1 MLGFLGGTGE
11 EGKGLAFR
19 LALAGESV
27 TIGSRDASRA
37 IEAAREVNDL
47 LGQHV
52 VAGADNLETAKAS
65 DIVFV
70 TVPYSAQEMLL
81 RDVREYLDS
90 KIVIDVIAPM
100 NFVRGVG
107 AQAINIDSG
116 SAAEEAQELLP
127 ESVVVSAFQNV
138 SAAELILP
146 NISMVGDVLVCG
158 DDKVAKQRVMELV
171 SLIDKL
177 KPVDGGMLFN
187 SKYVEQITPLLV
199 NINRLYKTH
208 SGIQITGLE
217 K

>member
-19 LALAGESV
+19 LALSGESV
-27 TIGSRDASRA
+27 MIGSRDESRA
-37 IEAAREVNDL
+37 IEAAGEVNSL
-47 LGQHV
+47 LGKQL
-52 VAGADNLETAKAS
+52 VAGADNFRTAEES
-65 DIVFV
+65 DVVFI
-70 TVPYSAQEMLL
+70 TVPYSAQDKLL
-81 RDVREYLDS
+81 RDVCHYLKS

-107 AQAINIDSG
+107 AQAINIETG

-138 SAAELILP
+138 SAAELLLP
-146 NISMVGDVLVCG
+146 DIHMVGDVLVCG
-158 DDKVAKQRVMELV
+158 DDKEAKQRVMELV
-171 SLIDKL
+171 CLIDKL

-208 SGIQITGLE
+208 SGIHITGLE
-217 K
+217 

>member
-27 TIGSRDASRA
+27 MIGSRDEARA
-37 IEAAREVNDL
+37 VEAASEVNDL
-47 LGQHV
+47 LGKQ
-52 VAGADNLETAKAS
+52 VAIGANNLQTAEES

-70 TVPYSAQEMLL
+70 TVPYSAQAMLL
-81 RDVREYLDS
+81 GDVGQYLKS

-100 NFVRGVG
+100 SFVRGVG
-107 AQAINIDSG
+107 AQAINIENG
-116 SAAEEAQELLP
+116 SAAEEAQELVP
-127 ESVVVSAFQNV
+127 ESFVVSAFQNV
-138 SAAELILP
+138 SAAELVLP
-146 NISMVGDVLVCG
+146 NIPMIGDVLVCG
-158 DDKVAKQRVMELV
+158 DDKDSKQRVMELV
-171 SLIDKL
+171 CLIDKL

-208 SGIQITGLE
+208 SGIHITGLE
-217 K
+217 E

>member
-27 TIGSRDASRA
+27 MIGSRDEARA
-37 IEAAREVNDL
+37 VEAASEVNDL
-47 LGQHV
+47 LGKQ
-52 VAGADNLETAKAS
+52 VAIGANNLQTAEES

-70 TVPYSAQEMLL
+70 TVPYSAQAMLL
-81 RDVREYLDS
+81 GDVGQYLRS

-100 NFVRGVG
+100 SFVRGVG
-107 AQAINIDSG
+107 AQAINIESG
-116 SAAEEAQELLP
+116 SAAEEAQELVP
-127 ESVVVSAFQNV
+127 ESFVVSAFQNV
-138 SAAELILP
+138 SAAELVLP
-146 NISMVGDVLVCG
+146 NIPMVGDVLVCG
-158 DDKVAKQRVMELV
+158 DDKDSKQRVMELV
-171 SLIDKL
+171 CLIDKL

-208 SGIQITGLE
+208 SGIHITGLE
-217 K
+217 E

>member
-27 TIGSRDASRA
+27 MIGSRDEARA
-37 IEAAREVNDL
+37 VEAAAEVNDL
-47 LGQHV
+47 LGKQ
-52 VAGADNLETAKAS
+52 VAIGANNLQTAEES

-70 TVPYSAQEMLL
+70 TVPYSAQAMLL
-81 RDVREYLDS
+81 GDVGQYLRS

-100 NFVRGVG
+100 SFVRGVG
-107 AQAINIDSG
+107 AQAINIESG
-116 SAAEEAQELLP
+116 SAAEEAQELVP
-127 ESVVVSAFQNV
+127 ESFVVSAFQNV
-138 SAAELILP
+138 SAAELVLP
-146 NISMVGDVLVCG
+146 NIPMVGDVLVCG
-158 DDKVAKQRVMELV
+158 DDKDSKQRVMELV
-171 SLIDKL
+171 CLIDKL

-208 SGIQITGLE
+208 SGIHITGLE
-217 K
+217 E

>member
-27 TIGSRDASRA
+27 MIGSRDEARA
-37 IEAAREVNDL
+37 VEAAAEVNDL
-47 LGQHV
+47 LGKQ
-52 VAGADNLETAKAS
+52 VAIGANNMQTAEES

-70 TVPYSAQEMLL
+70 TVPYSAQAMLL
-81 RDVREYLDS
+81 GDVGQYLKS

-100 NFVRGVG
+100 SFVRGVG
-107 AQAINIDSG
+107 AQAINIENG
-116 SAAEEAQELLP
+116 SAAEEAQELVP
-127 ESVVVSAFQNV
+127 ESFVVSAFQNV
-138 SAAELILP
+138 SAAELVLP
-146 NISMVGDVLVCG
+146 NIPMIGDVLVCG
-158 DDKVAKQRVMELV
+158 DDKDSKQRVMELV
-171 SLIDKL
+171 CLIDKL

-208 SGIQITGLE
+208 SGIHITGLKE
-217 K
+217 

>member
-27 TIGSRDASRA
+27 MIGSRDEARA
-37 IEAAREVNDL
+37 VEAAAEVNDL
-47 LGQHV
+47 LGKQ
-52 VAGADNLETAKAS
+52 VAIGANNLQTAEES

-70 TVPYSAQEMLL
+70 TVPYSAQAMLL
-81 RDVREYLDS
+81 GDVGQYLKS

-100 NFVRGVG
+100 SFVRGVG
-107 AQAINIDSG
+107 AQAINIESG
-116 SAAEEAQELLP
+116 SAAEEAQELVP
-127 ESVVVSAFQNV
+127 ESFVVSAFQNV
-138 SAAELILP
+138 SAAELVLP
-146 NISMVGDVLVCG
+146 NIPMIGDVLVCG
-158 DDKVAKQRVMELV
+158 DDKDSKQRVMELV
-171 SLIDKL
+171 CLIDKL

-208 SGIQITGLE
+208 SGIHITGLE
-217 K
+217 E

>member
-27 TIGSRDASRA
+27 MIGSRDEARA
-37 IEAAREVNDL
+37 VEAAAEVNDL
-47 LGQHV
+47 LGKQ
-52 VAGADNLETAKAS
+52 VAIGANNLQTAEES

-70 TVPYSAQEMLL
+70 TVPYSAQAMLL
-81 RDVREYLDS
+81 GDVGQYLRS

-100 NFVRGVG
+100 SFVRGVG
-107 AQAINIDSG
+107 AQAINIESG
-116 SAAEEAQELLP
+116 SAVEEAQELVP
-127 ESVVVSAFQNV
+127 ESFVVSAFQNV
-138 SAAELILP
+138 SAAELVLP
-146 NISMVGDVLVCG
+146 NIPMIGDVLVCG
-158 DDKVAKQRVMELV
+158 DDKDSKQRVMELV
-171 SLIDKL
+171 CLIDKL

-208 SGIQITGLE
+208 SGIHITGLE
-217 K
+217 E

>member
-27 TIGSRDASRA
+27 MIGSRDEARA
-37 IEAAREVNDL
+37 VEAAAEVNDL
-47 LGQHV
+47 LGKQ
-52 VAGADNLETAKAS
+52 VAIGANNMQTAEES

-70 TVPYSAQEMLL
+70 TVPYSAQAMLL
-81 RDVREYLDS
+81 GDVGQYLRS

-100 NFVRGVG
+100 SFVRGVG
-107 AQAINIDSG
+107 AQAINIESG
-116 SAAEEAQELLP
+116 SAAEEAQELVP
-127 ESVVVSAFQNV
+127 ESFVVSAFQNV
-138 SAAELILP
+138 SAAELVLP
-146 NISMVGDVLVCG
+146 NIPMIGDVLVCG
-158 DDKVAKQRVMELV
+158 DDKDSKQRVMELV
-171 SLIDKL
+171 CLIDKL

-208 SGIQITGLE
+208 SGIHITGLE
-217 K
+217 E

>member
-27 TIGSRDASRA
+27 MIGSRDEARA
-37 IEAAREVNDL
+37 VEAAEEVNDL
-47 LGQHV
+47 LGRQ
-52 VAGADNLETAKAS
+52 VATGADNFQTAEES

-70 TVPYSAQEMLL
+70 TVPYSAQAMLL
-81 RDVREYLDS
+81 GDVGQYLRS

-100 NFVRGVG
+100 SFVRGVG
-107 AQAINIDSG
+107 AQAINIESG
-116 SAAEEAQELLP
+116 SAAEEAQELVP
-127 ESVVVSAFQNV
+127 ESFVVSAFQNV
-138 SAAELILP
+138 SAAELVLP
-146 NISMVGDVLVCG
+146 NIPMVGDVLVCG
-158 DDKVAKQRVMELV
+158 DDKDSKQRVMELV
-171 SLIDKL
+171 CLIDKL

-208 SGIQITGLE
+208 SGIHITGLE
-217 K
+217 E

>member
-27 TIGSRDASRA
+27 MIGSRDEARA
-37 IEAAREVNDL
+37 VEAAAEVNDL
-47 LGQHV
+47 LGKQ
-52 VAGADNLETAKAS
+52 VAIGANNLQTAEES

-70 TVPYSAQEMLL
+70 TVPYSAQAMLL
-81 RDVREYLDS
+81 GDVGQYLRS
-90 KIVIDVIAPM
+90 KIVINVIAPM

-107 AQAINIDSG
+107 AQAINIESG
-116 SAAEEAQELLP
+116 SAAEEAQELVP
-127 ESVVVSAFQNV
+127 ESFVVSAFQNV
-138 SAAELILP
+138 SAAELVLP
-146 NISMVGDVLVCG
+146 NIPMIGDVLVCG
-158 DDKVAKQRVMELV
+158 DDKDSKQRVMELV
-171 SLIDKL
+171 CLIDKL

-208 SGIQITGLE
+208 SGIHITGLE
-217 K
+217 E

>member
-27 TIGSRDASRA
+27 MIGSRDEARA
-37 IEAAREVNDL
+37 VEAAAEVNDL
-47 LGQHV
+47 LGKQ
-52 VAGADNLETAKAS
+52 VAIGANNMQTAEES

-70 TVPYSAQEMLL
+70 TVPYSAQAMLL
-81 RDVREYLDS
+81 GDVGQYLRS

-100 NFVRGVG
+100 SFVRGVG
-107 AQAINIDSG
+107 AQAINIESG
-116 SAAEEAQELLP
+116 SAAEEAQELVP
-127 ESVVVSAFQNV
+127 ESLVVSAFQNV
-138 SAAELILP
+138 SAAELVLP
-146 NISMVGDVLVCG
+146 NIPMVGDVLVCG
-158 DDKVAKQRVMELV
+158 DDKDSKQRVMELV
-171 SLIDKL
+171 CLIDKL

-208 SGIQITGLE
+208 SGIHITGLE
-217 K
+217 E

>member
-27 TIGSRDASRA
+27 MIGSRDEARA
-37 IEAAREVNDL
+37 VEAAAEVNDL
-47 LGQHV
+47 LGKQ
-52 VAGADNLETAKAS
+52 VAIGANNMQTAEES

-70 TVPYSAQEMLL
+70 TVPYSAQAMLL
-81 RDVREYLDS
+81 GDVGQYLRS

-100 NFVRGVG
+100 SFVRGVG
-107 AQAINIDSG
+107 AQAINIESG
-116 SAAEEAQELLP
+116 SAAEEAQELVP
-127 ESVVVSAFQNV
+127 ESFVVSAFQNV
-138 SAAELILP
+138 SAAELVLP
-146 NISMVGDVLVCG
+146 NIPMVGDVLVCG
-158 DDKVAKQRVMELV
+158 DDKDSKQRVMELV
-171 SLIDKL
+171 CLIDKL

-208 SGIQITGLE
+208 SGIHITGLE
-217 K
+217 

>member
-27 TIGSRDASRA
+27 MIGSRDEARA
-37 IEAAREVNDL
+37 VEAAAEVNDL
-47 LGQHV
+47 LGKQ
-52 VAGADNLETAKAS
+52 VAIGANNMQTAEES

-70 TVPYSAQEMLL
+70 TVPYSAQAMLL
-81 RDVREYLDS
+81 GDVGQYLKS

-100 NFVRGVG
+100 SFVRGVG
-107 AQAINIDSG
+107 AQAINIESG
-116 SAAEEAQELLP
+116 SAAEEAQELVP
-127 ESVVVSAFQNV
+127 ESFVVSAFQNV
-138 SAAELILP
+138 SAAELVLP
-146 NISMVGDVLVCG
+146 NIPMVGDVLVCG
-158 DDKVAKQRVMELV
+158 DDKDSKQRVMELV
-171 SLIDKL
+171 CLIDKL

-208 SGIQITGLE
+208 SGIHITGLE
-217 K
+217 E

>member
-27 TIGSRDASRA
+27 MIGSRDEARA
-37 IEAAREVNDL
+37 VEAAAEVNDL
-47 LGQHV
+47 LGKQ
-52 VAGADNLETAKAS
+52 VAIGANNMQTAEES

-70 TVPYSAQEMLL
+70 TVPYSAQAMLL
-81 RDVREYLDS
+81 GDVGQYLRS

-100 NFVRGVG
+100 SFVRGVG
-107 AQAINIDSG
+107 AQAINIESG
-116 SAAEEAQELLP
+116 SAAEEAQELVP
-127 ESVVVSAFQNV
+127 ESFVVSAFQNV
-138 SAAELILP
+138 SAAELVLP
-146 NISMVGDVLVCG
+146 NIPMVGDVLVCG
-158 DDKVAKQRVMELV
+158 DDKDSKQRVMELV
-171 SLIDKL
+171 CLIDKL

-208 SGIQITGLE
+208 SGIHITGLE
-217 K
+217 E

>member
-27 TIGSRDASRA
+27 MIGSRDEARA
-37 IEAAREVNDL
+37 VEAAAEDNDL
-47 LGQHV
+47 LGKQ
-52 VAGADNLETAKAS
+52 VAIGANNMQTAEES

-70 TVPYSAQEMLL
+70 TVPYSAQAMLL
-81 RDVREYLDS
+81 GDVGQYLKS

-100 NFVRGVG
+100 SFVRGVG
-107 AQAINIDSG
+107 AQAINIENG
-116 SAAEEAQELLP
+116 SAAEEAQELVP
-127 ESVVVSAFQNV
+127 ESFVVSAFQNV
-138 SAAELILP
+138 SAAELVLP
-146 NISMVGDVLVCG
+146 NIPMIGDVLVCG
-158 DDKVAKQRVMELV
+158 DDKDSKQRVMELV
-171 SLIDKL
+171 CLIDKL

-208 SGIQITGLE
+208 SGIHITGLE
-217 K
+217 

>member
-27 TIGSRDASRA
+27 MIGSRDEARA
-37 IEAAREVNDL
+37 VEAAAEVNDL
-47 LGQHV
+47 LGKQ
-52 VAGADNLETAKAS
+52 VAIGANNLQTAEES

-70 TVPYSAQEMLL
+70 TVPYSAQAMLL
-81 RDVREYLDS
+81 GDVGQYLKS

-100 NFVRGVG
+100 SFVRGVG
-107 AQAINIDSG
+107 AQAINIESG
-116 SAAEEAQELLP
+116 SAAEEAQELVP
-127 ESVVVSAFQNV
+127 ESFVVSAFQNV
-138 SAAELILP
+138 SAAELVLP
-146 NISMVGDVLVCG
+146 NIPMVGDVLVCG
-158 DDKVAKQRVMELV
+158 DDKDSKQRVMELV
-171 SLIDKL
+171 CLIDKL

-208 SGIQITGLE
+208 SGIHITGLE
-217 K
+217 E

>member
-27 TIGSRDASRA
+27 MIGSRDEARA
-37 IEAAREVNDL
+37 VEAAAEVNDL
-47 LGQHV
+47 LGKQ
-52 VAGADNLETAKAS
+52 VAIGANNLQTAEES

-70 TVPYSAQEMLL
+70 TVPYSAQAMLL
-81 RDVREYLDS
+81 GDVGQYLRS

-100 NFVRGVG
+100 SFVRGVG
-107 AQAINIDSG
+107 AQAINIESG
-116 SAAEEAQELLP
+116 SAAEEAQELVP
-127 ESVVVSAFQNV
+127 ESFVVSAFQNV
-138 SAAELILP
+138 SAAELVLP
-146 NISMVGDVLVCG
+146 DIPMVGDVLVCG
-158 DDKVAKQRVMELV
+158 DDKDSKQRVMELV
-171 SLIDKL
+171 CLIDKL

-208 SGIQITGLE
+208 SGIHITGLE
-217 K
+217 E

>member
-27 TIGSRDASRA
+27 MIGSRDEARA
-37 IEAAREVNDL
+37 VEAAAEVNDL
-47 LGQHV
+47 LGKQ
-52 VAGADNLETAKAS
+52 VAIGANNLQTAEES

-70 TVPYSAQEMLL
+70 TVPYSAQAMLL
-81 RDVREYLDS
+81 GDVGQYLRS

-100 NFVRGVG
+100 SFVRGVG
-107 AQAINIDSG
+107 AQAINIESG
-116 SAAEEAQELLP
+116 SAAEEAQELVP
-127 ESVVVSAFQNV
+127 ESFVVSAFQNV
-138 SAAELILP
+138 SAAELVLP
-146 NISMVGDVLVCG
+146 NIPMVGDVLVCG
-158 DDKVAKQRVMELV
+158 DDKDSKQRVMELV
-171 SLIDKL
+171 CLIDKL

-208 SGIQITGLE
+208 SGIHITGLE
-217 K
+217 

>member
-27 TIGSRDASRA
+27 MIGSRDEARA
-37 IEAAREVNDL
+37 VEAAQEVNDL
-47 LGQHV
+47 LGRQ
-52 VAGADNLETAKAS
+52 VATGADNFQTAEES

-70 TVPYSAQEMLL
+70 TVPYSAQAMLL
-81 RDVREYLDS
+81 GDVGQYLRS

-100 NFVRGVG
+100 SFVRGVG
-107 AQAINIDSG
+107 AQAINIESG
-116 SAAEEAQELLP
+116 SAAEEAQELVP
-127 ESVVVSAFQNV
+127 ESFVVSAFQNV
-138 SAAELILP
+138 SAAELVLP
-146 NISMVGDVLVCG
+146 NIPMIGDVLVCG
-158 DDKVAKQRVMELV
+158 DDKDSKQRVMELV
-171 SLIDKL
+171 CLIDKL

-208 SGIQITGLE
+208 SGIHITGLE
-217 K
+217 E

>member
-27 TIGSRDASRA
+27 MIGSRDEARA
-37 IEAAREVNDL
+37 VEAAEEVNDL
-47 LGQHV
+47 LGRQ
-52 VAGADNLETAKAS
+52 VATGADNLQTAEES

-70 TVPYSAQEMLL
+70 TVPYSAQAMLL
-81 RDVREYLDS
+81 GDVGQYLRS

-100 NFVRGVG
+100 SFVRGVG
-107 AQAINIDSG
+107 AQAINIESG
-116 SAAEEAQELLP
+116 SAAEEAQELVP
-127 ESVVVSAFQNV
+127 ESFVVSAFQNV
-138 SAAELILP
+138 SAAELVLP
-146 NISMVGDVLVCG
+146 NIPMVGDVLVCG
-158 DDKVAKQRVMELV
+158 DDKDSKQRVMELV
-171 SLIDKL
+171 CLIDKL

-208 SGIQITGLE
+208 SGIHITGLE
-217 K
+217 E

>member
-27 TIGSRDASRA
+27 MIGSRDEARA
-37 IEAAREVNDL
+37 VEAAAEVNDL
-47 LGQHV
+47 LGKQ
-52 VAGADNLETAKAS
+52 VAIGANNLQTAEES

-70 TVPYSAQEMLL
+70 TVPYSAQAMLL
-81 RDVREYLDS
+81 GDVGQYLRS

-100 NFVRGVG
+100 SFVRGVG
-107 AQAINIDSG
+107 AQAINIESG
-116 SAAEEAQELLP
+116 SAAEEAQELVP
-127 ESVVVSAFQNV
+127 ESFVVSAFQNV
-138 SAAELILP
+138 SAAELVLP
-146 NISMVGDVLVCG
+146 NIPMIGDVLVCG
-158 DDKVAKQRVMELV
+158 DDKDSKQRVMELV
-171 SLIDKL
+171 CLIDKL

-208 SGIQITGLE
+208 SGIHITGLE
-217 K
+217 E

>member
-27 TIGSRDASRA
+27 MIGSRDEARA
-37 IEAAREVNDL
+37 VEAAAEVNDL
-47 LGQHV
+47 LGKQ
-52 VAGADNLETAKAS
+52 VAIGANNMQTAEES

-70 TVPYSAQEMLL
+70 TVPYSAQAMLL
-81 RDVREYLDS
+81 GDVGQYLKS

-100 NFVRGVG
+100 SFVRGVG
-107 AQAINIDSG
+107 AQAINIESG
-116 SAAEEAQELLP
+116 SAAEEAQELVP
-127 ESVVVSAFQNV
+127 ESFVVSAFQNV
-138 SAAELILP
+138 SAAELVLP
-146 NISMVGDVLVCG
+146 NIPMIGDVLVCG
-158 DDKVAKQRVMELV
+158 DDKDSKQRVMELV
-171 SLIDKL
+171 CLIDKL

-208 SGIQITGLE
+208 SGIHITGLE
-217 K
+217 E

>member
-27 TIGSRDASRA
+27 MIGSRDEARA
-37 IEAAREVNDL
+37 VEAVAEVNDL
-47 LGQHV
+47 LGKQ
-52 VAGADNLETAKAS
+52 VAIGANNMQTAEES

-70 TVPYSAQEMLL
+70 TGPYSAQAMLL
-81 RDVREYLDS
+81 GDVGQYLKS

-100 NFVRGVG
+100 SFVRGVG
-107 AQAINIDSG
+107 AQAINIESG
-116 SAAEEAQELLP
+116 SAAEEAQELVP
-127 ESVVVSAFQNV
+127 ESFVVSAFQNV
-138 SAAELILP
+138 SAAELVLP
-146 NISMVGDVLVCG
+146 NIPMVGDVLVCG
-158 DDKVAKQRVMELV
+158 DDKDSKQRVMELV
-171 SLIDKL
+171 CLIDKL

-208 SGIQITGLE
+208 SGIHITGLE
-217 K
+217 E

>member
-27 TIGSRDASRA
+27 MIGSRDEARA
-37 IEAAREVNDL
+37 VEAAAEVNDL
-47 LGQHV
+47 LGKQ
-52 VAGADNLETAKAS
+52 VAIGANNMQTAEES

-70 TVPYSAQEMLL
+70 TVPYSAQAMLL
-81 RDVREYLDS
+81 GGVGQYLRS

-100 NFVRGVG
+100 SFVRGVG
-107 AQAINIDSG
+107 AQAINIESG
-116 SAAEEAQELLP
+116 SAAEEAQELVP
-127 ESVVVSAFQNV
+127 ESFVVSAFQNV
-138 SAAELILP
+138 SAAELVLP
-146 NISMVGDVLVCG
+146 NIPMVGDVLVCG
-158 DDKVAKQRVMELV
+158 DDKDSKQRVMELV
-171 SLIDKL
+171 CLIDKL

-208 SGIQITGLE
+208 SGIHITGLE
-217 K
+217 E

>member
-27 TIGSRDASRA
+27 MIGSRDEARA
-37 IEAAREVNDL
+37 VEAAEEVNDL
-47 LGQHV
+47 LGRQ
-52 VAGADNLETAKAS
+52 VATGADNFQTAEES

-70 TVPYSAQEMLL
+70 TVPYSAQAMLL
-81 RDVREYLDS
+81 GAVGKYLRS
-90 KIVIDVIAPM
+90 KIVINVIAPM

-107 AQAINIDSG
+107 AQAINIESG
-116 SAAEEAQELLP
+116 SAAEEAQELVP
-127 ESVVVSAFQNV
+127 ESFVVSAFQNV
-138 SAAELILP
+138 SAAELVLP
-146 NISMVGDVLVCG
+146 NIPMVGDVLVCG
-158 DDKVAKQRVMELV
+158 DDKDSKQRVMELV
-171 SLIDKL
+171 CLIDKL

-208 SGIQITGLE
+208 SGIHITGLE
-217 K
+217 E

>member
-27 TIGSRDASRA
+27 MIGSRNEARA
-37 IEAAREVNDL
+37 VEAAAEVNDL
-47 LGQHV
+47 LGKQ
-52 VAGADNLETAKAS
+52 VAIGANNLQTAEES

-70 TVPYSAQEMLL
+70 TVPYSAQAMLL
-81 RDVREYLDS
+81 GDVGQYLKS

-100 NFVRGVG
+100 SFVRGVG
-107 AQAINIDSG
+107 AQAINIENG
-116 SAAEEAQELLP
+116 SAAEEAQELVP
-127 ESVVVSAFQNV
+127 ESFVVSAFQNV
-138 SAAELILP
+138 SAAELVLP
-146 NISMVGDVLVCG
+146 NIPMIGDVLVCG
-158 DDKVAKQRVMELV
+158 DDKDSKQRVMELV
-171 SLIDKL
+171 CLIDKL

-208 SGIQITGLE
+208 SGIHITGLE
-217 K
+217 E

>member
-27 TIGSRDASRA
+27 MIGSRDEARA
-37 IEAAREVNDL
+37 VEAAAEVNDL
-47 LGQHV
+47 LGKQ
-52 VAGADNLETAKAS
+52 VAIGANNMQTAEES

-70 TVPYSAQEMLL
+70 TVPYSAQAMLL
-81 RDVREYLDS
+81 GDVGQYLKS

-100 NFVRGVG
+100 SFVRGVG
-107 AQAINIDSG
+107 AQAINIENG
-116 SAAEEAQELLP
+116 SAAEEAQELVP
-127 ESVVVSAFQNV
+127 ESFVVSAFQNV
-138 SAAELILP
+138 SAAELVLP
-146 NISMVGDVLVCG
+146 NIPMVGDVLVCG
-158 DDKVAKQRVMELV
+158 DDKDSKQRVMELV
-171 SLIDKL
+171 CLIDKL

-208 SGIQITGLE
+208 SGINITGLE
-217 K
+217 E

>member
-19 LALAGESV
+19 LALSGESV
-27 TIGSRDASRA
+27 MIGSRDESRA
-37 IEAAREVNDL
+37 IEAAGEVNSL
-47 LGQHV
+47 LGKQL
-52 VAGADNLETAKAS
+52 AACADNFRTAEES
-65 DIVFV
+65 DVVFI
-70 TVPYSAQEMLL
+70 TVPYSAQDKLL
-81 RDVREYLDS
+81 RDVCYYLKS

-107 AQAINIDSG
+107 AQAINIETG

-138 SAAELILP
+138 SAAELLLP
-146 NISMVGDVLVCG
+146 DIHMVGDVLVWG
-158 DDKVAKQRVMELV
+158 DDKEAKQRVMELV
-171 SLIDKL
+171 CLIDKL

-208 SGIQITGLE
+208 SGIHITGLE
-217 K
+217 

>member
-27 TIGSRDASRA
+27 MIGSRDEARA
-37 IEAAREVNDL
+37 VEAAAEVNDL
-47 LGQHV
+47 LGKQ
-52 VAGADNLETAKAS
+52 VAIGANNLQTAEES

-70 TVPYSAQEMLL
+70 TVPYSAQAMLL
-81 RDVREYLDS
+81 GDVGQYLRS

-100 NFVRGVG
+100 SFVRGVG
-107 AQAINIDSG
+107 AQAINIESG
-116 SAAEEAQELLP
+116 SAAEEAQELVP
-127 ESVVVSAFQNV
+127 ESFVVSAFQNV
-138 SAAELILP
+138 SAAELVLP
-146 NISMVGDVLVCG
+146 NIPMIGDVLVCG
-158 DDKVAKQRVMELV
+158 DDKDSKQRVMELV
-171 SLIDKL
+171 CLIDKL

-208 SGIQITGLE
+208 SGIHITGLE
-217 K
+217 